1 MKKLFA
7 FLFVITLLFMVITPF
22 SLADNIDLSSYSW
35 DELVALSTQINL
47 ELMSRPEFKEV
58 KVPTGAYKIGVD
70 IPAGKWTITA
80 SYGMCE
86 VYWGKALDEYGVEIP
101 YTSRIDD
108 LDDWG
113 NKSSVTWDLKEGT
126 YIVITRNPVLF
137 TPYVPV
143 SLGF

>member
-1 MKKLFA
+1 MKKSLSCLA
-7 FLFVITLLFMVITPF
+7 LVTILLMA
-22 SLADNIDLSSYSW
+22 LAPVALSDGVDLSSYSW
-35 DELVALSTQINL
+35 DELIALSSQINT

-58 KVPTGAYKIGVD
+58 KVPTGAYKVGVD

-101 YTSRIDD
+101 YGSRIDD
-108 LDDWG
+108 MDDWG
-113 NKSSVTWDLKEGT
+113 NKTSVTWDLKEGT
-126 YIVITRNPVLF
+126 YIVVSRNAVKF
-137 TPYVPV
+137 TPYVPI

>member
-1 MKKLFA
+1 MKRIVSSIAVLALIIMLF
-7 FLFVITLLFMVITPF
+7 TPIA
-22 SLADNIDLSSYSW
+22 LADGIDLSSYSW
-35 DELVALSTQINL
+35 DELIALGSQINL
-47 ELMSRPEFKEV
+47 ELMSRPNFKEV
-58 KVPTGAYKIGVD
+58 KVPTGAYKVGVD

-101 YTSRIDD
+101 YSSRIDD

-113 NKSSVTWDLKEGT
+113 NESSVTWDLKEGT
-126 YIVITRNPVLF
+126 YIVITRNPVKF

>member
-1 MKKLFA
+1 MKR
-7 FLFVITLLFMVITPF
+7 ITVLVLAALLLFCLTL
-22 SLADNIDLSSYSW
+22 SSSYAEDIDLSSLSY
-35 DELVALSTQINL
+35 DELITLQSKLSL
-47 ELMSRPEFKEV
+47 EIMQRPEFKAV
-58 KVPTGAYKIGVD
+58 KVPPGAYKVGVD

-80 SYGMCE
+80 SEGACE

-101 YTSRIDD
+101 WGDRIDY

-113 NKSSVTWDLKEGT
+113 SYSTVSWTLVEGT
-126 YIVITRNPVLF
+126 YIVINRKAVTF